1 MPSAGARA
9 ASNMVKDLATLLATT
24 VQRSIVERLDHISHS
39 DQQEGC
45 YLISIYKILI
55 TTERRLNG
63 RQVSATDL
71 F

>member
-45 YLISIYKILI
+45 YLISI
-55 TTERRLNG
+55 
-63 RQVSATDL
+63 
-71 F
+71 

>member
-9 ASNMVKDLATLLATT
+9 ASNMVKDLATLLATI

-45 YLISIYKILI
+45 YSFIKHLKDINNRKK
-55 TTERRLNG
+55 T
-63 RQVSATDL
+63 
-71 F
+71 